1 MARVYADGSGN
12 ILQVL
17 QTWQK
22 EQAQDLGL
30 PTTPAKPAGVIY
42 TLQLDETT
50 NAGLVATLLAP
61 PSGTAFSMPG
71 GTLTQT
77 TAGVSGAAIIAP
89 DAGNY
94 YVYRNGV
101 ALEQSLAGGV
111 PLTPEQEGLLLQA
124 FRQLAGMLPV

>member
-1 MARVYADGSGN
+1 MRIYADGSGN
-12 ILQVL
+12 IVQTLP
-17 QTWQK
+17 TWQK

-30 PTTPAKPAGVIY
+30 PTAPTKPANVIY

-50 NAGLVATLLAP
+50 NVGLAATVIAP
-61 PSGTAFSMPG
+61 PSGTTFSMPG

-77 TAGVSGAAIIAP
+77 AGGVSGAAVIAP

-94 YVYRNGV
+94 YMFRNGQ